1 MSVVS
6 LHVSTDNP
14 VTVED
19 LRKTVDKIGPIK
31 LKEDEEEDYLK
42 VLQAM
47 HDSVQL
53 ILDED
58 DYYPIPDRERF
69 PRQNIHYPSKENN
82 DLGAWAWR
90 YTLKDVT
97 TDATTNGLL
106 AGRTVCLKDCVGVA
120 DIPCLLGT
128 EVITDY
134 VPKMDATASGAV
146 LVIVTRLLEA
156 GATIVGQAVC
166 ENMCTFSASFSAA
179 SGPVHNPYARG
190 RSAGGSSSGSA
201 ALVADGQ
208 VDLAIGADQGGSIR
222 MPSALC
228 GCVGLKPTFG
238 LVPYTG
244 IASNESTN
252 DHTGPITR
260 TVLDNALMLQAIAG
274 ADGIDDRQGAGCPF
288 PKDLPKYAHDLLA
301 TRSQPLSGMKIGL
314 LREGLDMSSVDPR
327 VRAKVVES
335 AMKFR
340 DLGATVEEISI
351 PMHKEGPAL
360 HLIVGRMAG
369 YLSRMGLASS
379 RKELYLTEL
388 TDRFVPWTQQKW
400 DKLWPT
406 ASNVMING
414 AYCWDKWPSLYGKTQ
429 NLLRK
434 LKDAYDEKLA
444 TYDVIILPTV
454 PQVAGKLGS
463 QIDSAMNKLAKTV
476 GQNLNCA
483 MFNQTGHPALSLPI
497 GMLPPSEGPDD
508 LKLPVAFQI
517 VGKHF
522 NEGTIYRVA
531 LAWEDNFDW
540 KTL

>member
-6 LHVSTDNP
+6 LQISTDNP

-19 LRKTVDKIGPIK
+19 LRKTVAKIGPIK
-31 LKEDEEEDYLK
+31 VKEDEEEDYLK

-47 HDSVQL
+47 HDSVQR

-58 DYYPIPDRERF
+58 DYYPIPNRERF
-69 PRQNIHYPSKENN
+69 PRQNIYYPSKEENE
-82 DLGAWAWR
+82 LGAWAWR
-90 YTLKDVT
+90 YTLKDVK
-97 TDATTNGLL
+97 TDAPTKGLL
-106 AGRTVCLKDCVGVA
+106 AGRKVCLKDCVGVA
-120 DIPCLLGT
+120 DVPCLLGT
-128 EVITDY
+128 EAITNY
-134 VPKMDATASGAV
+134 IPKTDAT
-146 LVIVTRLLEA
+146 IVTRLLEA
-156 GATIVGQAVC
+156 GATIIGQAVC

-190 RSAGGSSSGSA
+190 RNAGGSSSGSA
-201 ALVADGQ
+201 ALVAAGH

-260 TVLDNALMLQAIAG
+260 TVLDNALMLQVIAG
-274 ADGIDDRQGAGCPF
+274 ADGIDDRQGTGCPS
-288 PKDLPKYAHDLLA
+288 PKNGPKYVDDLLA
-301 TRSQPLSGMKIGL
+301 TRNKPLDGMKIGL
-314 LREGLDMSSVDPR
+314 LREGLDMSSIDPR

-340 DLGATVEEISI
+340 ELGATVEEISV

-360 HLIVGRMAG
+360 HLTVGRMAG
-369 YLSRMGLASS
+369 YLSRMGMASS

-388 TDRFVPWTQQKW
+388 TDKFVPWTQQKW

-406 ASNVMING
+406 ASNVIING

-434 LKDAYDEKLA
+434 LRDAYDDKLA

-463 QIDSAMNKLAKTV
+463 QTDSPMDKLTKTV

-497 GMLPPSEGPDD
+497 GMLPPPEGPAD

-522 NEGTIYRVA
+522 DEGTIYRVA
-531 LAWEDNFDW
+531 LAWEDKFDW

>member
-14 VTVED
+14 VTLED
-19 LRKTVDKIGPIK
+19 LRNTISKIGPIQ
-31 LKEDEEEDYLK
+31 LKDEEEQDYLR

-47 HDSVQL
+47 HDSVQR
-53 ILDED
+53 ILDEE
-58 DYYPIPDRERF
+58 DYYPIPDRVRF
-69 PRQNIHYPSKENN
+69 PREDIYYPAKEDNE
-82 DLGAWAWR
+82 LGAWAWR
-90 YTLKDVT
+90 YTLKDVQ
-97 TDATTNGLL
+97 TDATTTGPL

-120 DIPCLLGT
+120 DVPCLLGT

-134 VPKMDATASGAV
+134 VPKTDAT
-146 LVIVTRLLEA
+146 IVTRLLEA
-156 GATIVGQAVC
+156 GATIIGQSVC
-166 ENMCTFSASFSAA
+166 ENMCTFSVSFSAA
-179 SGPVHNPYARG
+179 TGPVHNPYARG
-190 RSAGGSSSGSA
+190 RNAGGSSSGSA
-201 ALVADGQ
+201 ALVAAQQ

-260 TVLDNALMLQAIAG
+260 TVLDNALMLQVIAG

-288 PKDLPKYAHDLLA
+288 PKDVPKYVDQLLA
-301 TRSQPLSGMKIGL
+301 SRHKSLEGMKIGI

-327 VRAKVVES
+327 VHAKVVES
-335 AMKFR
+335 AMKFKE
-340 DLGATVEEISI
+340 LGATVEEISI
-351 PMHKEGPAL
+351 PLHKEGPIY
-360 HLIVGRMAG
+360 HLTVGRMAG
-369 YLSRMGLASS
+369 YLSRMGQASS

-388 TDRFVPWTQQKW
+388 TDKFVPWTQQKW

-434 LKDAYDEKLA
+434 LRDAYDDKLA

-454 PQVAGKLGS
+454 PQVAGTLGS
-463 QIDSAMNKLAKTV
+463 QSDRPMDKLAKTV

-483 MFNQTGHPALSLPI
+483 MFNQTGHPALTLPI
-497 GMLPPSEGPDD
+497 GMLPPHDGPED
-508 LKLPVAFQI
+508 LLLPVAFQI
-517 VGKHF
+517 IGKHF
-522 NEGTIYRVA
+522 DESTIYRAA
-531 LAWEDNFDW
+531 LAWEDRFNW
-540 KTL
+540 KDL